1 MSSPV
6 MSLVATQE
14 SVGPLALSPAEERR
28 LRRRLRRWAGRFF
41 GLADDE
47 FAEAYQQAWERV
59 IRLSRQD
66 RPVRNLE
73 HALRWEVGN
82 AWRQELRRRR
92 PTRPLDE
99 TSECEL
105 ARADRRP
112 DVHEQVEQLDA
123 ARYLLRATHPRRV
136 QVLLMR
142 DVCGLTTDQI
152 CDRLGISEATVR
164 RDRAAALSDI
174 YHRLEELVGGSAQT
188 QGAFAPRRASA
199 TPRGSRA
206 APSSARPTRPNVAVL

>member
-1 MSSPV
+1 MNPPV
-6 MSLVATQE
+6 GPLATARRI
-14 SVGPLALSPAEERR
+14 GPLALSAAEERR

-47 FAEAYQQAWERV
+47 FAEAYQQAWERL
-59 IRLSRQD
+59 ILLDRRG

-92 PTRPLDE
+92 PVRALDE

-112 DVHEQVEQLDA
+112 SVHERVEQVDV
-123 ARYLLRATHPRRV
+123 ARYLLQALTRGVSRCCCCAT
-136 QVLLMR
+136 
-142 DVCGLTTDQI
+142 
-152 CDRLGISEATVR
+152 S
-164 RDRAAALSDI
+164 
-174 YHRLEELVGGSAQT
+174 
-188 QGAFAPRRASA
+188 
-199 TPRGSRA
+199 
-206 APSSARPTRPNVAVL
+206 VA

>member
-1 MSSPV
+1 VNTPV
-6 MSLVATQE
+6 GPLATAKTI
-14 SVGPLALSPAEERR
+14 GPLALSAAEECQ
-28 LRRRLRRWAGRFF
+28 LRRRLRRWARRFF

-47 FAEAYQQAWERV
+47 FAEAYQQAWERL
-59 IRLSRQD
+59 ILLDRRG

-92 PTRPLDE
+92 PVRALDE

-112 DVHEQVEQLDA
+112 SVHERVEQVDV
-123 ARYLLRATHPRRV
+123 ARYLLQATHPRRI
-136 QVLLMR
+136 QVLLLR

-152 CDRLGISEATVR
+152 CDRLGISEATAR
-164 RDRAAALSDI
+164 RDRATALADI
-174 YHRLEELVGGSAQT
+174 RRRLEELRAGAPPTEQPPHLIRSIRQKGSA
-188 QGAFAPRRASA
+188 
-199 TPRGSRA
+199 
-206 APSSARPTRPNVAVL
+206 SARITRQRPTVATG

>member
-1 MSSPV
+1 MNTPV
-6 MSLVATQE
+6 TSLVSRQD
-14 SVGPLALSPAEERR
+14 SLGPPALSAAEERR

-47 FAEAYQQAWERV
+47 FAEAYQQAWERIIV
-59 IRLSRQD
+59 LSRRG

-92 PTRPLDE
+92 PARPLDE

-112 DVHEQVEQLDA
+112 SVHEQVEQIDA
-123 ARYLLRATHPRRV
+123 ARYLLQATHPRRV
-136 QVLLMR
+136 QVLLLR
-142 DVCGLTTDQI
+142 DVCGLSTEQI
-152 CDRLGISEATVR
+152 CERLGISEATVR
-164 RDRAAALSDI
+164 RDRAAARADI
-174 YHRLEELVGGSAQT
+174 RLRLEGLRGETQPTPFPCHIRPVGLNGF
-188 QGAFAPRRASA
+188 GC
-199 TPRGSRA
+199 TPA
-206 APSSARPTRPNVAVL
+206 TRPQPTVAVG